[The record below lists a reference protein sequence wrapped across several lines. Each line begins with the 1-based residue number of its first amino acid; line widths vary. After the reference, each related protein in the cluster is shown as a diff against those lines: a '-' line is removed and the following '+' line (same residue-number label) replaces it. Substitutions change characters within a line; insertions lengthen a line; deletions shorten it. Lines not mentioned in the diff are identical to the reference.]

1 MLRSHSVNSFDTD
14 EDMANVEDNMYETL
28 VSNGGGVGRCEAAW
42 GSVGRREAA
51 WGSVGWREAAWGSVG
66 RRGAV

>member
-28 VSNGGGVGRCEAAW
+28 VSNGAGWGMVGCEC
-42 GSVGRREAA
+42 
-51 WGSVGWREAAWGSVG
+51 
-66 RRGAV
+66 